1 MTSKKQTEK
10 KKMNPILWF
19 LFAIVIPLIIV
30 LVIIGVILSFSGFNI
45 VDWVKKT
52 GSNTP
57 VISHLVTS
65 QEEDQLA
72 DELERL
78 NQELHSKNEELD
90 QLNIL
95 NTNLEATIEELE
107 NELSKQ
113 EATISRY
120 ESENHVEGD
129 SKENESEVSLKNIS
143 KTFEEMKPVRA
154 ADILSNM
161 TQEEVILILNELSDD
176 VRGGILQAMDA
187 EVAANLAS
195 EMLD

>member
-30 LVIIGVILSFSGFNI
+30 LIIIAVILSFSGFNI

-72 DELERL
+72 EELERL
-78 NQELHSKNEELD
+78 NQELQSRNEELD
-90 QLNIL
+90 QLNTL

-107 NELSKQ
+107 TELTKQ

-120 ESENHVEGD
+120 ESENHVD
-129 SKENESEVSLKNIS
+129 SDSEEIESEVSLKNLA

-161 TQEEVILILNELSDD
+161 TQEEVILILKELSDD
-176 VRGGILQAMDA
+176 VRGGILEAMDA
-187 EVAANLAS
+187 ELAANIAS
-195 EMLD
+195 EMLN

>member
-30 LVIIGVILSFSGFNI
+30 SIIIAVILSFSGFNI

-72 DELERL
+72 EELERL
-78 NQELHSKNEELD
+78 NQELQSRNEELD
-90 QLNIL
+90 QLNTL

-107 NELSKQ
+107 TELTKQ

-120 ESENHVEGD
+120 ESENHVDGD
-129 SKENESEVSLKNIS
+129 SEEIESEVSLKNLA

-161 TQEEVILILNELSDD
+161 TQEEVILILKELSDD
-176 VRGGILQAMDA
+176 VRGGILEAMDA
-187 EVAANLAS
+187 ELAANIAS
-195 EMLD
+195 EMLN

>member
-30 LVIIGVILSFSGFNI
+30 LIIIAVILSFSGFNI

-72 DELERL
+72 EELERL
-78 NQELHSKNEELD
+78 NQELQSRNEELD
-90 QLNIL
+90 QLNTL

-107 NELSKQ
+107 TELTKQ

-120 ESENHVEGD
+120 ESENHVDGD
-129 SKENESEVSLKNIS
+129 SEEIESEVSLKNLA

-161 TQEEVILILNELSDD
+161 TQEEVILILKELSDD
-176 VRGGILQAMDA
+176 VRGGILEAMDA
-187 EVAANLAS
+187 ELAANIAS
-195 EMLD
+195 EMLN